1 MNLEEFQKY
10 CIIKPG
16 VTEELPFGP
25 TTLVYKVMGKMFAL
39 TGLEEFKSINLK
51 CDPDEAIE
59 LRERFVE
66 VQPGYHMN
74 KKLWNTV
81 RVNGAVDDQMI
92 YGMIDDSYELIKQS
106 LTKKLREEL
115 ENR

>member
-1 MNLEEFQKY
+1 M
-10 CIIKPG
+10 KPG

-25 TTLVYKVMGKMFAL
+25 STLVYKVMRKVFAL
-39 TGLEEFKSINLK
+39 TGLEEFKSVNLK
-51 CDPDEAIE
+51 CSPDKAIE
-59 LRERFVE
+59 LRERYVE

-74 KKLWNTV
+74 KKRWNTV
-81 RVNGAVDDQMI
+81 TVNGAVGDQMI
-92 YGMIDDSYELIKQS
+92 YDMIDHSYELIKQS